1 MQSCHL
7 SIKKIL
13 SPLPKILF
21 SYIIIIIIIISLTKN
36 YKTTQKSGSSRRSY
50 LVPDLNVDGFKISIC
65 NILIVCI

>member
-21 SYIIIIIIIISLTKN
+21 SCIIIIIIISLTEN

-50 LVPDLNVDGFKISIC
+50 LVPDLNVDGFKI
-65 NILIVCI
+65 